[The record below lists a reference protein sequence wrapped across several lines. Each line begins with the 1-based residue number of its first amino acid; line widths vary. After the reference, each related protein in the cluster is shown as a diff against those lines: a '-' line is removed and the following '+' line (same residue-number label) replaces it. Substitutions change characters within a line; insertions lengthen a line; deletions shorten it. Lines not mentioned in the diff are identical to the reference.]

1 MPGHRRWEAVWGTW
15 SSQGRQSSVV
25 SLTPT
30 RPPLLDLQSP
40 GPTTLGALGPSPT
53 LSSRALRPLWWGN
66 VTPQWPPPQEALPL
80 QTLPLPHPPF
90 SPFSPALSPDAPPS
104 ACTHLRK
111 APPPPGGGG
120 GEISGPRPRPRPQA
134 ASLHHLLAPSSAMR
148 GQLQNFSVPRF
159 PRLQVADSRA
169 CLTEVS

>member
-1 MPGHRRWEAVWGTW
+1 MGYGVLSGRTEFCCFLDTHEAPFI
-15 SSQGRQSSVV
+15 R
-25 SLTPT
+25 PPIT
-30 RPPLLDLQSP
+30 RPHHVRGLGTLTHSQLQ
-40 GPTTLGALGPSPT
+40 GPAAALVGQCHPTVAPPSGSATLAD
-53 LSSRALRPLWWGN
+53 
-66 VTPQWPPPQEALPL
+66 PPP
-80 QTLPLPHPPF
+80 PP
-90 SPFSPALSPDAPPS
+90 SFSPALSPDAPPS

-120 GEISGPRPRPRPQA
+120 GEISGPRPRPRPRA

-169 CLTEVS
+169 CLTEVSGSTKMSQST